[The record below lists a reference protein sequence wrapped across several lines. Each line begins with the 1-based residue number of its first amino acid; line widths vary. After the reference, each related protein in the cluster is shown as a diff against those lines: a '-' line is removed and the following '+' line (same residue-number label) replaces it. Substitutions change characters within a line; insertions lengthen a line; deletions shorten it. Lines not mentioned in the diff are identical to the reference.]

1 MSWTLSKNRRSSD
14 LSFAPRNQFGRRVI
28 AVRFLAAWAMIAAM
42 ACVGVSGASAQSC
55 GCGEPACGLESAT
68 CDCEPACGLEPA
80 CGCEAPLAFPALRAR
95 SSVSCGC
102 ETECSCSIE
111 PECGAE
117 PLCGVQPFF
126 ASEPSC
132 GFDVACGCE
141 SVGCSGC
148 SKPDSGGFLGRH
160 KVQKCNPIYQ
170 TLDLA
175 ACGVER
181 VFEVGAFLVHGKRCH
196 RGCESECQ
204 TCSHCESSAGA
215 MYGHE
220 VRAYG
225 HHQVIAA
232 PVVMESRG
240 MPPTSSQS
248 VTEVTPYAQRKPSM
262 QGIPTPAPQHR
273 NVPLTDGP
281 KTTIRKSA
289 PGLPSIP
296 KPVPAEAAPS
306 RNSKGRAGSLFDEM
320 RNPFE
325 DDSANLSKR
334 RVQVRQTSFNGG
346 EPEGLRR
353 IPRPVR
359 KAATQPTEADDF
371 ADYFRK

>member
-1 MSWTLSKNRRSSD
+1 MSWTLTKNRRASD
-14 LSFAPRNQFGRRVI
+14 LCVTTCLQPGRRI
-28 AVRFLAAWAMIAAM
+28 AAVRFFAALAMVAAM
-42 ACVGVSGASAQSC
+42 VCVGVSDVAAQSC
-55 GCGEPACGLESAT
+55 SCGEPACGLDSPT
-68 CDCEPACGLEPA
+68 CGSEPTCGFEPA
-80 CGCEAPLAFPALRAR
+80 CGCEAPLAFPALRAHL
-95 SSVSCGC
+95 SASCGC
-102 ETECSCSIE
+102 ETECSCGVE

-117 PLCGVQPFF
+117 PLRGVAPFF
-126 ASEPSC
+126 ASEPNC
-132 GFDVACGCE
+132 GFDVTCGCE
-141 SVGCSGC
+141 SAGCSSC

-196 RGCESECQ
+196 RGCESGCQ

-215 MYGHE
+215 MHSHE
-220 VRAYG
+220 VHSYG
-225 HHQVIAA
+225 HHQVIEA
-232 PVVMESRG
+232 PIVMESRG
-240 MPPTSSQS
+240 IPHMSSPS
-248 VTEVTPYAQRKPSM
+248 VNEMTPYVQRKPSV
-262 QGIPTPAPQHR
+262 QGIPTPAPQ
-273 NVPLTDGP
+273 PLTDGP
-281 KTTIRKSA
+281 KTTIRKSN
-289 PGLPSIP
+289 PGLPAIP
-296 KPVPAEAAPS
+296 KPVPAEATQN

-325 DDSANLSKR
+325 DDSASLSKR
-334 RVQVRQTSFNGG
+334 RVKVRQTSFDGG
-346 EPEGLRR
+346 EPESLRR